1 MLNFSDALTGTSGF
15 SFPIGETAAGDLLT
29 TSFEHTPHLLIAG
42 ATGTGKSVLAHSII
56 LSLLSHND
64 SKTLKMILCDTKL
77 VEFCEYSGVS
87 NLLIPVC
94 TDVAKITGALEWSA
108 FETKRRLNLLS
119 SVNSKTLSS
128 YNYYAWESF
137 LDDLPHIL
145 VVVDDLA
152 SVVSAY
158 PAAISAVQEILQNG
172 RTVGVHLIAITQ
184 TPTLKPTKQLA
195 LMFRNKALFSFSSKA
210 ESSLLVGTSK
220 DFGLGSCGYC
230 LFSDGGALQKV
241 KTIQPPEK
249 LALEVISTRK
259 IQPPHY
265 SESVLRELDKDVSG
279 YCENSNPEED
289 DDLFPV
295 AVDIVLTAGYAS
307 VSMVQRRLKLG
318 YKRAASLVDK
328 MEDKGIISPLEGSR
342 PRMPLITKSQ
352 WEQMTRLKGKLKV
365 PEIGENPEQ
374 PPNSQNNNEGENLE
388 VIEAEEN
395 TEQTS
400 DIQYNSEDDNDAQ
413 KTAKCSEHKRKR
425 GFFGILFKQKRLE

>member
-1 MLNFSDALTGTSGF
+1 MLNFSDTLTGTSGF

-87 NLLIPVC
+87 NLLLPVC
-94 TDVAKITGALEWSA
+94 TDLAKITGALEWSA

-119 SVNSKTLSS
+119 SANSKTLSS
-128 YNYYAWESF
+128 YNDYAWESF

-152 SVVSAY
+152 SVASAY

-184 TPTLKPTKQLA
+184 TPTLKPTKQLS
-195 LMFRNKALFSFSSKA
+195 LMFRNKAIFSFSSKA
-210 ESSLLVGTSK
+210 ESSLLVGTAK

-230 LFSDGGALQKV
+230 LFSTGGALQKV
-241 KTIQPPEK
+241 KTFQPEEELVSEIIAAQK
-249 LALEVISTRK
+249 LRSPAYNESAIHKISEETSMPRQEEINGYDELLPDAIEAVLEVGS
-259 IQPPHY
+259 
-265 SESVLRELDKDVSG
+265 
-279 YCENSNPEED
+279 
-289 DDLFPV
+289 
-295 AVDIVLTAGYAS
+295 AS
-307 VSMVQRRLKLG
+307 VSWLQRRLKLG
-318 YKRAASLVDK
+318 YGRAARLVDQ
-328 MEDKGIISPLEGSR
+328 MEEKGIVGPFDGAR
-342 PRMPLITKSQ
+342 PRLILITKRQ
-352 WEQMTRLKGKLKV
+352 WEEMKRL
-365 PEIGENPEQ
+365 Q
-374 PPNSQNNNEGENLE
+374 QNAKTAATQEP
-388 VIEAEEN
+388 
-395 TEQTS
+395 TEQTLDIQYNS
-400 DIQYNSEDDNDAQ
+400 DGEDLESIEEERPEQTPDIQYNSEDDNDAQ